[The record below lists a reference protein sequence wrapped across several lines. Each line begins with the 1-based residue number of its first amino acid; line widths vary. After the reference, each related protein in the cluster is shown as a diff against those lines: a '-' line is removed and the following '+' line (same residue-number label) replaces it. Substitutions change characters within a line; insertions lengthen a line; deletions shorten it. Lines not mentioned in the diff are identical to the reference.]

1 MAVEV
6 LRNFSKTE
14 AAIANSFYQ
23 QYLLPMLGDVFYV
36 LTDADHKSGKSEM
49 EKLSSYPSD
58 INFASGFK
66 LQAMLLCRL
75 INLVETNQV
84 GAPLWDT
91 ATVTDPNM
99 TNPLFLK
106 QHIATLLQNA
116 FGHVQP

>member
-1 MAVEV
+1 VVSEG
-6 LRNFSKTE
+6 R
-14 AAIANSFYQ
+14 AIT
-23 QYLLPMLGDVFYV
+23 LPG
-36 LTDADHKSGKSEM
+36 
-49 EKLSSYPSD
+49 SD
-58 INFASGFK
+58 IIIPPGFK

-84 GAPLWDT
+84 GAPLWDA